1 MIIPDNRTGFSMKVE
16 GIHLTR
22 PDLHVIAADLQIQT
36 KDVLFENKILT
47 IYCTSEA
54 CQEIVTDNA
63 LISFVSMAMDIPVED
78 LSELTAVKAKPK
90 VLDMSDML
98 EDEDEDDD

>member
-22 PDLHVIAADLQIQT
+22 PDLHHIAAELLVQP
-36 KDVLFENKILT
+36 KDVLFANKILT
-47 IYCTSEA
+47 IYSTSKE
-54 CQEIVTDNA
+54 CQEIIDDNA
-63 LISFVSMAMDIPVED
+63 LISFVSMALDISPED

-98 EDEDEDDD
+98 EDDEDDD